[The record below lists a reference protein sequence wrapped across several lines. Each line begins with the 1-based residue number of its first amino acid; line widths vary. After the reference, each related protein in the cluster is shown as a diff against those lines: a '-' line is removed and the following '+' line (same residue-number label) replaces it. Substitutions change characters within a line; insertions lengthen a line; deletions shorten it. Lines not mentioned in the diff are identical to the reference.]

1 MAGYTRQAT
10 FTTGNVVSASD
21 FTNEFDELLSA
32 FSNTSGHAHD
42 GTAAEGPVI
51 GLIGDAGVA
60 TPLNKIVV
68 DTSNDKIGVF
78 VDVSGAT
85 TEQVRFQDGAI
96 VPVTDSDVDLGTSSL
111 RFKDLHIDSVAM
123 ATTTVTD
130 ILDEDNM
137 TSDSATALATQQ
149 SIKAYVDAN
158 SGGGGGSSTF
168 VGLSDTPSSLSSDGG
183 KMVKV
188 NSGGTALEFVTANT
202 DAIAEGS
209 SNQYHT
215 TARARAVLTV
225 TTAGASGG
233 GGLSYNDSTGIFT
246 FTPANVSGGGGSGSV
261 NWGATGNVGT
271 TASATGTASTALGY
285 NSVANGT
292 GALAVGYQ
300 ADATANNAAAFGY
313 DADATAANSLAL
325 GYSSEADQ
333 ANGVAIGAYANTSAA
348 NQLMLGGTG
357 SGGGTNG
364 FTSIR
369 VGNSGYVPSDNLD
382 LAPKNYVDSQIT
394 TNLASST
401 TFIASNGTAT
411 ASGTDDIAIGP
422 GANTNGATEAI
433 AIGKGAEAKLSS
445 STYGVAVG
453 SSSSVGGNAVA
464 VGYQAD
470 AADESVA
477 VGEQADAS
485 GSRSVA
491 LGLLAEATHNNSTA
505 IGYSAASAAAN
516 QLMLGDAS
524 SSGFTSV
531 RVGNTSYAPSNNLD
545 LTPKNY
551 VDTQVAAKAAL
562 TDLSVGTASAS
573 GGGALAYNSSTG
585 AFTFTPSTSGNRT
598 FVRYS
603 RYNPSVTA
611 PLTFNPSVSPFNIA
625 ATNAIFFVP
634 QTPSKDGNS
643 GTGVAVTSGGSGVTA
658 GFPSQSN
665 VAALTSGYI
674 DLTNNSGSTINI
686 TTAGQFAITA
696 RLTNRGTAT
705 GFAASLSFRVYETRS
720 SGNPVSS
727 GHLYPSGGSLSNTA
741 SFLPYN
747 FTSASGTVTDTA
759 LDNNISWGNG
769 QSLRVVLGVNV
780 DNSGTLFANATD
792 YDFDIE
798 VLDFTLM
805 YDSAV
810 SNYSSTTTDVE
821 GIKVT
826 FSAAGSSNYVGL
838 NASPAAGDN
847 VVGFY
852 EGSSASSTGS
862 DYDWS
867 VYAPLPTSN
876 LSNDDVIK
884 YNTSSGWTYGQLVSP
899 PTSFSSFDAGTL
911 THANASSYET
921 VGTLMKLND
930 GHEGVGEVIVS
941 VKTSA
946 GVEVQ
951 KVNFLLTSSGVSHTT
966 FANVSSTGSTLGSL
980 DVVFSSA
987 NGGTA
992 LLKSQNASA
1001 VATTYTFHVTQ
1012 L

>member
-10 FTTGNVVSASD
+10 FTTGNVISATD
-21 FTNEFDELLSA
+21 FTNEFDALLSV

-60 TPLNKIVV
+60 APLNKIVI
-68 DTSNDKIGVF
+68 DTSNDRIGVF
-78 VDVSGAT
+78 VDVSGTT

-111 RFKDLHIDSVAM
+111 RFKDLHIDSIAM

-137 TSDSATALATQQ
+137 ASNSATALATQQ

-158 SGGGGGSSTF
+158 SGGGGGGGSSTF
-168 VGLSDTPSSLSSDGG
+168 AGLTDTPSSLSSDGG

-215 TARARAVLTV
+215 TARARAAVSV
-225 TTAGASGG
+225 TSNAASGNG
-233 GGLSYNDSTGIFT
+233 SLTYSDSTGVFT
-246 FTPANVSGGGGSGSV
+246 FTPANVSGGGGGSV
-261 NWGATGNVGT
+261 DWASVNTASTTAPSTSGNFSMALGYGSTADGRGSIAIGHQSVAGRLQASDPTVIDAIAVGYGAGATG
-271 TASATGTASTALGY
+271 
-285 NSVANGT
+285 
-292 GALAVGYQ
+292 
-300 ADATANNAAAFGY
+300 
-313 DADATAANSLAL
+313 
-325 GYSSEADQ
+325 EA
-333 ANGVAIGAYANTSAA
+333 GVAIGRAAVADEDYSVSIGFSADTSAT
-348 NQLMLGGTG
+348 NQLMLGDG
-357 SGGGTNG
+357 SSTYG

-369 VGNSGYVPSDNLD
+369 VGNSSYVPSNVMD
-382 LAPKNYVDSQIT
+382 LTTKSYVDGQIT
-394 TNLASST
+394 TNISSSFP
-401 TFIASNGTAT
+401 FIDSNGTAT
-411 ASGTDDIAIGP
+411 AGGTDDIAIGP
-422 GANTNGATEAI
+422 GANTNSTTNAI
-433 AIGKGAEAKLSS
+433 VIGKGAESNGNGSIAIGDTAQSS
-445 STYGVAVG
+445 GGIGIGPSTSGAGINIGG
-453 SSSSVGGNAVA
+453 SSSGG
-464 VGYQAD
+464 GI
-470 AADESVA
+470 S
-477 VGEQADAS
+477 
-485 GSRSVA
+485 
-491 LGLLAEATHNNSTA
+491 LGLGASTGSYGESA
-505 IGYSAASAAAN
+505 SIGKYASATAN
-516 QLMLGDAS
+516 KQLMLGRPNTG
-524 SSGFTSV
+524 GFTSV
-531 RVGNTSYAPSNNLD
+531 RVGNTSYAPSDNLD

-551 VDTQVAAKAAL
+551 VDTQVATKAAL
-562 TDLSVGTASAS
+562 SDLSITTASAS
-573 GGGALAYNSSTG
+573 GGGALAYNNSTG

-625 ATNAIFFVP
+625 ANQAMFFVP

-643 GTGVAVTSGGSGVTA
+643 GTGVNVTSGGSGVTA
-658 GFPSQSN
+658 GSPVQSSIS
-665 VAALTSGYI
+665 ALTSGYI
-674 DLTNNSGSTINI
+674 DLTNNSGSTISL
-686 TTAGQFAITA
+686 TTGGQLAITA
-696 RLTNRGTAT
+696 RLTNRSLAS
-705 GFAASLSFRVYETRS
+705 GFAATLGFRMYETKS
-720 SGNPVSS
+720 FGNPVAIGSI
-727 GHLYPSGGSLSNTA
+727 YPSGGSLSNTA
-741 SFLPYN
+741 SFIPYN
-747 FTSASGTVTDTA
+747 FTTASGTALDTA
-759 LDNNISWGNG
+759 LSNNISWGNG
-769 QSLRVVLGVNV
+769 QSLRLVLTTQV
-780 DNSGTLFANATD
+780 DNNGTLSGNATD

-798 VLDFTLM
+798 ILDFTLM

-810 SNYSSTTTDVE
+810 SSYSSTTTDVE

-876 LSNDDVIK
+876 LSNNDVIK
-884 YNTSSGWTYGQLVSP
+884 YDTASGWTYGQLVSP

-930 GHEGVGEVIVS
+930 VHEGVGEVIVS

-966 FANVSSTGSTLGSL
+966 FATVSSTGSTLGTL

>member
-78 VDVSGAT
+78 VDVSGTT

-137 TSDSATALATQQ
+137 ASNSATALATQQ

-168 VGLSDTPSSLSSDGG
+168 AGLTDTPSSLSSDGG

-215 TARARAVLTV
+215 TARARAAVSV
-225 TTAGASGG
+225 ASNPASGNG
-233 GGLSYNDSTGIFT
+233 SLTYSDSTGIFT
-246 FTPANVSGGGGSGSV
+246 FTPADVSSGGGSGSV
-261 NWGATGNVGT
+261 NWASLNTSST
-271 TASATGTASTALGY
+271 TAPSASGNFSMALGYASTADGQGSTAIGY
-285 NSVANGT
+285 QSFAGKSPGSNVTIDNAV
-292 GALAVGYQ
+292 AVGYG
-300 ADATANNAAAFGY
+300 AAA
-313 DADATAANSLAL
+313 TR
-325 GYSSEADQ
+325 EA
-333 ANGVAIGAYANTSAA
+333 GVAIGRGANADENYSVAIGYSSDTSAP
-348 NQLMLGGTG
+348 NQLMLGDGT
-357 SGGGTNG
+357 STYG

-369 VGNSGYVPSDNLD
+369 VGNSSYVPSNVMD
-382 LAPKNYVDSQIT
+382 LTTKSYVDGQIT
-394 TNLASST
+394 TNISSSFP
-401 TFIASNGTAT
+401 FIASNGTAT

-422 GANTNGATEAI
+422 GANTNSNTNAI
-433 AIGKGAEAKLSS
+433 VIGKGAESNGDGAIAIGDTAQSS
-445 STYGVAVG
+445 GGISIGPSTSGSGINIGG
-453 SSSSVGGNAVA
+453 SSSG
-464 VGYQAD
+464 
-470 AADESVA
+470 
-477 VGEQADAS
+477 S
-485 GSRSVA
+485 GLS
-491 LGLLAEATHNNSTA
+491 LGLGASSGLYGESAS
-505 IGYSAASAAAN
+505 IGKYASATANN
-516 QLMLGDAS
+516 QLMLGRPS
-524 SSGFTSV
+524 TGGFTSV

-562 TDLSVGTASAS
+562 TDLSVSTASAS

-625 ATNAIFFVP
+625 STDAMFFVP

-643 GTGVAVTSGGSGVTA
+643 GTGITVTSGGSGVTA
-658 GFPSQSN
+658 GLPNQSN
-665 VAALTSGYI
+665 IAALTSGYI
-674 DLTNNSGSTINI
+674 ELTNNSGSTINL

-705 GFAASLSFRVYETRS
+705 GFAANLQFRVFETKS
-720 SGNPVSS
+720 FGNPVSM
-727 GHLYPSGGSLSNTA
+727 GNIYPSGGSLSNTG
-741 SFLPYN
+741 SFILYN

-759 LDNNISWGNG
+759 LNNNINWGNG
-769 QSLRVVLGVNV
+769 QSLRLVLSTTV
-780 DNSGTLFANATD
+780 DNSGTLSGNATD

-810 SNYSSTTTDVE
+810 SNYSNTTTDVE

-884 YNTSSGWTYGQLVSP
+884 YNTSSGWTYGKIVSP

-911 THANASSYET
+911 THANASSFET

-966 FANVSSTGSTLGSL
+966 FATVSSTGSTLGTV